1 MPSQP
6 SPRREITPVD
16 PPMVPFALIG
26 IAIWVLVG
34 LVLLA
39 NRSTLVDQGREEW
52 LTICLAGALVGLP
65 GLVTMIVHDRNRRRR
80 RATPRSP

>member
-1 MPSQP
+1 
-6 SPRREITPVD
+6 
-16 PPMVPFALIG
+16 MVPFALIG
-26 IAIWVLVG
+26 IAVWVLVG

-52 LTICLAGALVGLP
+52 LDICLAGALVGLP

-80 RATPRSP
+80 RSDLTPGAAPRSP